1 MRFFDHSP
9 KHGDRFRKMPS
20 FHVNEKK
27 GTIEGNEMSIDQVG
41 EIFLMEHMLLE
52 QLQQRPLLCDG
63 AMGSL
68 LYARGVTYEQCFDE
82 LNLTRPELIQ
92 SIHSEYISAGAQIIE
107 TNTFGANRAKLEAY
121 NLGERVREINM
132 RAVKLAREA
141 REISGQSVFIAGAVG
156 PSGRPLQAP
165 DEHRLSELRTIFR
178 EQIEA
183 LLIGGVELLILET
196 FSSLP
201 ELRQAVL
208 AAQEVGGLPIVAQ
221 MSYSEDG
228 HTLSGQSA
236 ARVAAVLD
244 DLGVDVMGAN
254 CSVGPA
260 ATLDVLQE
268 MIEAT
273 VPFGDNKRTG
283 PFLFSAQPN
292 AGLPTRVGN
301 RFFYMATPDYFADYA
316 VRFARAGVQLIGG
329 CCGTTPRHI
338 AAMRKALDETYGTTT
353 SSISRP
359 GEGEQAKPVEISN
372 GKVTIAGLIE
382 EEIILPQQGTKTRLQ
397 EKLAA
402 HEFVVSVELDPPK
415 GLNPAKI
422 LEGAV
427 LLQKVGVDCI
437 NIADSPMARVRMG
450 CIALA
455 RLIQDHL
462 GIETIIH
469 FTTRDRNLM
478 ALQSELLGAHALG
491 IRNILALTGDPLHV
505 GDYPN
510 TTGVWDVDSVGL
522 IQVLRG
528 MNEGHAAA
536 GSSIG
541 AHASFH
547 IGAALNLNMTD
558 EETEQEIGKY
568 RRKMEAGA
576 HFIMTQPIYELAPLE
591 RFLERVGKPP
601 IPMLLGCIP
610 LHSSRHA
617 EYLHNEVPGITIPDG
632 VRSRMRAAG
641 ERGHEEG
648 LRLAQELLVSAR
660 SMVQGVY
667 LMPSYG
673 RYDVVGKL
681 TQMLL
686 VQQTA

>member
-1 MRFFDHSP
+1 
-9 KHGDRFRKMPS
+9 
-20 FHVNEKK
+20 
-27 GTIEGNEMSIDQVG
+27 
-41 EIFLMEHMLLE
+41 MEHPILE
-52 QLQQRPLLCDG
+52 QLRQRPLLCDG

-68 LYARGVTYEQCFDE
+68 LYARGIIYEECFDA
-82 LNLTRPELIQ
+82 LNLTRPALIQ
-92 SIHSEYISAGAQIIE
+92 DIHSEYISAGAQIIE

-121 NLGERVREINM
+121 NLEGQVREINK
-132 RAVKLAREA
+132 RAAKLAREA
-141 REISGQSVFIAGAVG
+141 REISGRPVFIAGAVG

-165 DEHRLSELRTIFR
+165 DEHRLNELRSIFR

-183 LLIGGVELLILET
+183 LLVGGVDLLILET

-201 ELRQAVL
+201 EMRQAVL
-208 AAQEVGGLPIVAQ
+208 AAQDIGGLPIVAQ
-221 MSYSEDG
+221 MSFYEDG

-244 DLGVDVMGAN
+244 DLGVDVTGAN

-268 MIEAT
+268 MIASFQPPAE
-273 VPFGDNKRTG
+273 RTQT
-283 PFLFSAQPN
+283 PTKLFSAQPN
-292 AGLPTRVGN
+292 AGLPARVGN

-316 VRFARAGVQLIGG
+316 LRFARAGVQLIGG

-338 AAMRKALDETYGTTT
+338 EAMRKALDEQYGAVPQVIPDA
-353 SSISRP
+353 SS
-359 GEGEQAKPVEISN
+359 GVQAQSSTGQN
-372 GKVTIAGLIE
+372 GLTKAQATIASLIE
-382 EEIILPQQGTKTRLQ
+382 EEIIVPQQGSRTRLQ

-402 HEFVVSVELDPPK
+402 GEFVVSVELDPPK
-415 GLNPAKI
+415 GLNPTRI
-422 LEGAV
+422 LEGAA
-427 LLQKVGVDCI
+427 LLQEAGVDCI

-450 CIALA
+450 CISLA

-491 IRNILALTGDPLHV
+491 IRNILALTGDPV
-505 GDYPN
+505 RVADYPN
-510 TTGVWDVDSVGL
+510 ITGVWDVDSAGL
-522 IQVLRG
+522 ISVIRG
-528 MNEGHAAA
+528 LNDGHDAA

-558 EETEQEIGKY
+558 AETELEIAKY
-568 RRKMEAGA
+568 RRKIEAGA
-576 HFIMTQPIYELAPLE
+576 HFIMTQPIYEIAPLL
-591 RFLERVGKPP
+591 RFLDRAGTPP
-601 IPMLLGCIP
+601 IPIILGSMP

-617 EYLHNEVPGITIPDG
+617 EYLHNEVPGFSIPDA
-632 VRSRMRAAG
+632 VRTRMRNAG
-641 ERGHEEG
+641 DRGPEEG
-648 LRLAQELLVSAR
+648 LHMAQELLAEAR
-660 SMVQGVY
+660 PFIQGVY
-667 LMPSYG
+667 LAPSYA
-673 RYDVVGKL
+673 RYDIVNTL
-681 TQMLL
+681 ARMLR

>member
-1 MRFFDHSP
+1 MQSLLGSSFSVAMKQSTIYGKIVSVVHQMGEEFFMAHA
-9 KHGDRFRKMPS
+9 
-20 FHVNEKK
+20 
-27 GTIEGNEMSIDQVG
+27 
-41 EIFLMEHMLLE
+41 LLT

-68 LYARGVTYEQCFDE
+68 LYARGIAYEQCFDA
-82 LNLTRPELIQ
+82 LNVSHPQLIQ

-107 TNTFGANRAKLEAY
+107 TNTFGANRAKLEAF
-121 NLGERVREINM
+121 NLGDKVREINF
-132 RAVKLAREA
+132 RAVKLVREA
-141 REISGQSVFIAGAVG
+141 REISGLPIFIAGAVG
-156 PSGRPLQAP
+156 PSDRPLQAP
-165 DEHRLSELRTIFR
+165 DEQRLRELRYIFR

-183 LLIGGVELLILET
+183 LLEGGAELLVLET

-208 AAQEVGGLPIVAQ
+208 AAQEAGGAPIVAQ
-221 MSYSEDG
+221 MSFYEDG

-236 ARVAAVLD
+236 ARVATVLS
-244 DLGVDVMGAN
+244 DLGVNIMGAN

-268 MIEAT
+268 MIGAIQQ
-273 VPFGDNKRTG
+273 VPHYRPPNKESNS
-283 PFLFSAQPN
+283 PLFSAQPN
-292 AGLPTRVGN
+292 AGLPTRIGN

-316 VRFARAGVQLIGG
+316 LRFAKSGVHLIGG
-329 CCGTTPRHI
+329 CCGTTPHHI
-338 AAMRKALDETYGTTT
+338 AAMRKALDDRFGISLNFTNSTAIETNEV
-353 SSISRP
+353 RP
-359 GEGEQAKPVEISN
+359 IEISN
-372 GKVTIAGLIE
+372 GKTSLATLLE
-382 EEIILPQQGTKTRLQ
+382 EEVILPQQGTLTKLQ
-397 EKLAA
+397 AKLAA
-402 HEFVVSVELDPPK
+402 REFVVSVELDPPK
-415 GLNPAKI
+415 GLNPSKI
-422 LEGAV
+422 LEGA
-427 LLQKVGVDCI
+427 LLMQQAGADFI
-437 NIADSPMARVRMG
+437 NIADSPMARVRMS
-450 CIALA
+450 CMALA

-505 GDYPN
+505 GAYPN

-522 IQVLRG
+522 MQMIHG
-528 MNEGHAAA
+528 MNEGHDAA

-558 EETEQEIGKY
+558 EETEIELDKY
-568 RRKMEAGA
+568 QRKIEAGA
-576 HFIMTQPIYELAPLE
+576 QFIMTQPIYELAPLE
-591 RFLERVGKPP
+591 RFLARAGTPP

-617 EYLHNEVPGITIPDG
+617 EYLHNEVPSITIPDH
-632 VRSRMRAAG
+632 VRARMRAAG
-641 ERGHEEG
+641 DGGHQEG
-648 LRLAQELLVSAR
+648 LLLSQELLAVAR
-660 SMVQGVY
+660 NYVQGVY

-673 RYDVVGKL
+673 RYDVVSAL
-681 TQMLL
+681 TQMLHAT
-686 VQQTA
+686 VTP

>member
-1 MRFFDHSP
+1 MEH
-9 KHGDRFRKMPS
+9 
-20 FHVNEKK
+20 
-27 GTIEGNEMSIDQVG
+27 
-41 EIFLMEHMLLE
+41 IFLQ
-52 QLQQRPLLCDG
+52 QLQQHALLCDG

-82 LNLTRPELIQ
+82 LNLTQPELIQ
-92 SIHSEYISAGAQIIE
+92 GIHSEYINAGAQIIE
-107 TNTFGANRAKLEAY
+107 TNTFGANRTKLEAF

-132 RAVKLAREA
+132 RAVRLAREV
-141 REISGQSVFIAGAVG
+141 REISGQPVFVAGAVG

-165 DEHRLSELRTIFR
+165 DEQRLNELRSIFR
-178 EQIEA
+178 EQINA
-183 LLIGGVELLILET
+183 LLEGGADLLILET
-196 FSSLP
+196 FSSLA

-221 MSYSEDG
+221 MSFYEDG

-268 MIEAT
+268 MIASVKQQGEQK
-273 VPFGDNKRTG
+273 NTG
-283 PFLFSAQPN
+283 SFLFSAQPN
-292 AGLPTRVGN
+292 AGLPTRIGN

-316 VRFARAGVQLIGG
+316 LRFARAGVQLIGG

-338 AAMRKALDETYGTTT
+338 AAMRKALDDHYGIFTQY
-353 SSISRP
+353 SSVSSK
-359 GEGEQAKPVEISN
+359 ESEQVGPLEISTTR
-372 GKVTIAGLIE
+372 VTSTGLIE
-382 EEIILPQQGTKTRLQ
+382 EEVLLPQQGSTTRLQ

-402 HEFVVSVELDPPK
+402 REFVVSVELDPPK
-415 GLNPAKI
+415 GLNPSKI
-422 LEGAV
+422 IEGAA
-427 LLQKVGVDCI
+427 LLQKAGVDCI

-462 GIETIIH
+462 GMETIIH

-491 IRNILALTGDPLHV
+491 IRNILALTGDPLRL

-510 TTGVWDVDSVGL
+510 TTGVWDVDSIGL

-528 MNEGHAAA
+528 MNEGHDAA

-547 IGAALNLNMTD
+547 IGAALNLNVSDD
-558 EETEQEIGKY
+558 EFEQEIEKY
-568 RRKMEAGA
+568 RHKVEAGA
-576 HFIMTQPIYELAPLE
+576 HFIMTQPIYELLPLL
-591 RFLERVGKPP
+591 RFLERVGQPS
-601 IPMLLGCIP
+601 IPLMLGCIP

-617 EYLHNEVPGITIPDG
+617 EYLHNEVPGISIPDD
-632 VRSRMRAAG
+632 VRQRMRMAG
-641 ERGHEEG
+641 EHGHEEG
-648 LRLAQELLVSAR
+648 LKLAQELLNAAR
-660 SMVQGVY
+660 SMIQGVY

-673 RYDVVGKL
+673 RYDVVSNLAKML
-681 TQMLL
+681 QM
-686 VQQTA
+686 QPTS

>member
-1 MRFFDHSP
+1 M
-9 KHGDRFRKMPS
+9 
-20 FHVNEKK
+20 EY
-27 GTIEGNEMSIDQVG
+27 
-41 EIFLMEHMLLE
+41 IFLQ
-52 QLQQRPLLCDG
+52 QLQQHTLLCDG

-82 LNLTRPELIQ
+82 LNLTQPELIQ
-92 SIHSEYISAGAQIIE
+92 GIHSEYINAGAHIIE
-107 TNTFGANRAKLEAY
+107 TNTFGANRTKLEAF
-121 NLGERVREINM
+121 NLGERVREINI
-132 RAVKLAREA
+132 RAVRLAREA
-141 REISGQSVFIAGAVG
+141 REISGQPVFVAGAVG

-165 DEHRLSELRTIFR
+165 DEQRLNELRSIFR
-178 EQIEA
+178 EQINA
-183 LLIGGVELLILET
+183 LLEGGADLLILET

-208 AAQEVGGLPIVAQ
+208 AAQEIGGLPIVAQ
-221 MSYSEDG
+221 MSFYEDG

-268 MIEAT
+268 MIASVKQQGEQK
-273 VPFGDNKRTG
+273 NTG
-283 PFLFSAQPN
+283 SFLFSAQPN
-292 AGLPTRVGN
+292 AGLPTRIGN

-316 VRFARAGVQLIGG
+316 LRFARAGVQLIGG

-338 AAMRKALDETYGTTT
+338 AAMRKALDDHYGIFTQY
-353 SSISRP
+353 SSVSSR
-359 GEGEQAKPVEISN
+359 ESEQARPLEISTTR
-372 GKVTIAGLIE
+372 VTNTGLIE
-382 EEIILPQQGTKTRLQ
+382 EEVLLPQQGSTTRLQ

-402 HEFVVSVELDPPK
+402 REFVVSVELDPPK
-415 GLNPAKI
+415 GLNPSKI
-422 LEGAV
+422 IEGAA
-427 LLQKVGVDCI
+427 LLQKAGVDCI

-462 GIETIIH
+462 GLETIIH

-491 IRNILALTGDPLHV
+491 IRNILALTGDPLRL

-510 TTGVWDVDSVGL
+510 TTGVWDVDSTGL

-528 MNEGHAAA
+528 MNEGHDAA

-547 IGAALNLNMTD
+547 IGAALNLNVSDD
-558 EETEQEIGKY
+558 EFEQEIEKY
-568 RRKMEAGA
+568 RHKVEAGA
-576 HFIMTQPIYELAPLE
+576 HFIMTQPIYELLPLL
-591 RFLERVGKPP
+591 RFLERVGQPS
-601 IPMLLGCIP
+601 IPLMLGCIP

-617 EYLHNEVPGITIPDG
+617 EYLHNEVPGISIPDD
-632 VRSRMRAAG
+632 VRQRMRMAG
-641 ERGHEEG
+641 EHGHEEG
-648 LRLAQELLVSAR
+648 LKLAQELLNAAR
-660 SMVQGVY
+660 SMIQGVY

-673 RYDVVGKL
+673 RYDVVSNLAKML
-681 TQMLL
+681 QM
-686 VQQTA
+686 QPTT